1 MDTQKQLQEINELK
15 KESMNFARLDV
26 PMVVK
31 KKQMS
36 ISLLVLELT
45 ERMLTNPIVI
55 GQMMLNPVAFAQ
67 VIREASK
74 IGNLPLVKAQAK
86 SIIDIDLDEEGE
98 PETDKPKAFSFQP
111 AKYTVDDKGEFV
123 QNNPRVADI
132 VDNSV
137 GNVDNPPPIDPREI
151 LKDKPVLQHTKPNK
165 QYPHELAGE
174 REAGEA
180 KEKID
185 SVFSIAQANA
195 EEAIRIEQEKAQRK
209 AQGTP
214 RQQKRKRGDSDG
226 EA

>member
-1 MDTQKQLQEINELK
+1 MDTQKQLQEIHEKK
-15 KESMNFARLDV
+15 KESINFAKLDV
-26 PMVVK
+26 PMIVK

-74 IGNLPLVKAQAK
+74 IGNLPLVKAEGK
-86 SIIDIDLDEEGE
+86 SIIHIDLAEEGE
-98 PETDKPKAFSFQP
+98 SETDKPKAFSFQP

-123 QNNPRVADI
+123 QNVPRVVDT

-137 GNVDNPPPIDPREI
+137 NPVDNPPPIDPHEI
-151 LKDKPVLQHTKPNK
+151 LKDKPVLQHTRPKK

-180 KEKID
+180 KSKID
-185 SVFSIAQANA
+185 SVFTIAQANA
-195 EEAIRIEQEKAQRK
+195 EEAIKAEREKAQRK
-209 AQGTP
+209 A
-214 RQQKRKRGDSDG
+214 
-226 EA
+226 